1 MQDIIFQV
9 TGWLGSALL
18 IIAYALV
25 SSKRLKPQ
33 DITYQLINLGGA
45 VFLLI
50 YALYTLAYPFVLVN
64 FIWLIIGLRFIWKI
78 YSDKNKT

>member
-1 MQDIIFQV
+1 MQDIIFEV

-25 SSKRLKPQ
+25 SSKKLKPE
-33 DITYQLINLGGA
+33 DLTYQLINLGGA
-45 VFLLI
+45 ICLLT

-64 FIWLIIGLRFIWKI
+64 FIWLLIGIRFIWKI
-78 YSDKNKT
+78 YANKKKA